1 MCPLK
6 AGKEQIIQR
15 KLISHG
21 QFNTWPPTLIWE
33 SMTFS
38 SLYIWVTVA
47 LKQTLFEKQ

>member
-21 QFNTWPPTLIWE
+21 SVQHLATNPIWE

-38 SLYIWVTVA
+38 SLY
-47 LKQTLFEKQ
+47 F